1 MLNPGIFEHDFS
13 YTDSREP
20 RITRRQRLVKSKR
33 YGRKTHRW
41 LVTWIVNGTEYTTRK
56 AAVEALSV

>member
-1 MLNPGIFEHDFS
+1 MLHPGIFEHDFS

-33 YGRKTHRW
+33 CGRKTHRW
-41 LVTWIVNGTEYTTRK
+41 VVTWIVDGIEYTTRK
-56 AAVEALSV
+56 EAKEALSV